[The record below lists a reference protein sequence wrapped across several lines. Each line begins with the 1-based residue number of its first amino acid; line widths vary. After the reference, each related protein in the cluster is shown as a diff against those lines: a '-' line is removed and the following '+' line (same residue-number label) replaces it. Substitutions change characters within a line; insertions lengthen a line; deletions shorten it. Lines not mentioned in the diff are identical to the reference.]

1 MDSSLIGMTVAIVI
15 LVMCSAYFSA
25 TETAFTSLNTIRMK
39 TWAENG
45 DKRAARALA
54 VGEDYDKLLSS
65 ILIGNNIVNITATT
79 ISTLLFTKIFVT
91 YGATI
96 STVVI
101 TIVVLIFG
109 EISPKSV
116 AKEFPERFAMFSA
129 PILRVIILVLTPL
142 NFLFSMWKKLLS
154 KIFKP
159 SGDDGITEEELMGI
173 VDQAESEGG
182 LDAHEGDLIR
192 ASIEFNELDVSDILT
207 PRVDLVAVD
216 EESTMQEVGAL
227 FVENGY
233 SRLPIYHETIDN
245 IIGVVHQ
252 KDFYKARVRGEDR
265 LAMIKSPVVYT
276 TPNTKIFKLLR
287 ILQMNKVHMAV
298 VVDEYG
304 GTEGMV
310 TMEDLLETIVGDLDD
325 EHEEDNAVVTLA
337 DGVYEVGG
345 DVPVNELEGLLGED
359 IFENADC
366 DTIGGFI
373 TETLGRIPQ
382 AGETLPLET
391 LGYTLTVAEAT
402 PRAVTKVTITRT
414 AEKTADPQPAPEQK
428 RRFGRKKDRDGEK

>member
-192 ASIEFNELDVSDILT
+192 ASIEFNDLDVSDILT

-216 EESTMQEVGAL
+216 EEATMQEVGAL

-233 SRLPIYHETIDN
+233 SRLPVYHETIDN
-245 IIGVVHQ
+245 IIGVIHQ

-304 GTEGMV
+304 GTEGIV
-310 TMEDLLETIVGDLDD
+310 TLEDILEELVGEIWDEHDEVTEFLRKQPDGSYNIDCTTDLDD
-325 EHEEDNAVVTLA
+325 MYDLFEIKGECEASTVSGWVLEQIDRIPKQ
-337 DGVYEVGG
+337 G
-345 DVPVNELEGLLGED
+345 DHFIAEGLEV
-359 IFENADC
+359 
-366 DTIGGFI
+366 
-373 TETLGRIPQ
+373 
-382 AGETLPLET
+382 
-391 LGYTLTVAEAT
+391 TVT
-402 PRAVTKVTITRT
+402 AVDNRRVMEINVK
-414 AEKTADPQPAPEQK
+414 PAPQ
-428 RRFGRKKDRDGEK
+428 EKAESDDE

>member
-54 VGEDYDKLLSS
+54 LEQDYDKLLSS

-304 GTEGMV
+304 GTEGIV
-310 TMEDLLETIVGDLDD
+310 TLEDILEELVGEIWDEHDEVTEFLHKQPDGSYNIDCTTDLDD
-325 EHEEDNAVVTLA
+325 MYDLFEIKGECEASTVSGWVLEQIDRIPKQ
-337 DGVYEVGG
+337 G
-345 DVPVNELEGLLGED
+345 DHFIAEGLEVTVTAVD
-359 IFENADC
+359 NRRVMEINVKPV
-366 DTIGGFI
+366 
-373 TETLGRIPQ
+373 PQ
-382 AGETLPLET
+382 EK
-391 LGYTLTVAEAT
+391 AESND
-402 PRAVTKVTITRT
+402 
-414 AEKTADPQPAPEQK
+414 E
-428 RRFGRKKDRDGEK
+428 

>member
-25 TETAFTSLNTIRMK
+25 TEPAFLSLNTIRMK

-129 PILRVIILVLTPL
+129 PILRVIILGLTPL

-192 ASIEFNELDVSDILT
+192 ASIEFNDLDVSDILT

-233 SRLPIYHETIDN
+233 SRLPVYHETIDN
-245 IIGVVHQ
+245 IIGVIHQ

-304 GTEGMV
+304 GTEGIV
-310 TMEDLLETIVGDLDD
+310 TLEDILEELVGEIWDEHDEVTEFLHKQPDGSYNIDCTTDLDD
-325 EHEEDNAVVTLA
+325 MYDLFEIKGECEASTVSGWVLEQIDRIPKQ
-337 DGVYEVGG
+337 G
-345 DVPVNELEGLLGED
+345 DHFIAEGLEVTVTAVD
-359 IFENADC
+359 NRRVMEINVKPV
-366 DTIGGFI
+366 
-373 TETLGRIPQ
+373 PQ
-382 AGETLPLET
+382 EK
-391 LGYTLTVAEAT
+391 AESDD
-402 PRAVTKVTITRT
+402 
-414 AEKTADPQPAPEQK
+414 E
-428 RRFGRKKDRDGEK
+428 

>member
-129 PILRVIILVLTPL
+129 PILRVIIVVLTPL

-245 IIGVVHQ
+245 IIGVIHQ

-304 GTEGMV
+304 GTEGIV
-310 TMEDLLETIVGDLDD
+310 TLEDILEELVGEIWDEHDEVTEFLHKQPDGSYNIDCTTDLDD
-325 EHEEDNAVVTLA
+325 MYDLFEIKGECEASTVSGWVLEQIDRIPKQ
-337 DGVYEVGG
+337 G
-345 DVPVNELEGLLGED
+345 DHFIAEGLEVTVTAVD
-359 IFENADC
+359 NRRVMEINVKPV
-366 DTIGGFI
+366 
-373 TETLGRIPQ
+373 PQ
-382 AGETLPLET
+382 E
-391 LGYTLTVAEAT
+391 
-402 PRAVTKVTITRT
+402 T
-414 AEKTADPQPAPEQK
+414 AESDDE
-428 RRFGRKKDRDGEK
+428 

>member
-1 MDSSLIGMTVAIVI
+1 MDSSLIGMIVAVVI

-54 VGEDYDKLLSS
+54 LEQDYDKLLSS

-245 IIGVVHQ
+245 IIGVIHQ

-304 GTEGMV
+304 GTEGIV
-310 TMEDLLETIVGDLDD
+310 TLEDILEELVGEIWDEHDEVTEFLRKQPDGSYNIDCTTDLDD
-325 EHEEDNAVVTLA
+325 MYDLFEIKGECEASTVSGWVLEQIDRIPKQ
-337 DGVYEVGG
+337 G
-345 DVPVNELEGLLGED
+345 DHFIAEGLEVTVTAVD
-359 IFENADC
+359 NRRVMEINVKPV
-366 DTIGGFI
+366 
-373 TETLGRIPQ
+373 PQ
-382 AGETLPLET
+382 E
-391 LGYTLTVAEAT
+391 
-402 PRAVTKVTITRT
+402 T
-414 AEKTADPQPAPEQK
+414 AESDDE
-428 RRFGRKKDRDGEK
+428 

>member
-1 MDSSLIGMTVAIVI
+1 MDSSLIGMIVAIVI

-54 VGEDYDKLLSS
+54 LEQDYDKLLSS

-245 IIGVVHQ
+245 IIGVIHQ

-304 GTEGMV
+304 GTEGIV
-310 TMEDLLETIVGDLDD
+310 TLEDILEELVGEIWDEHDEVTEFLRKQPDGSYNIDCTTDLDD
-325 EHEEDNAVVTLA
+325 MYDLFEIKGECEASTVSGWVLEQIDRIPKQ
-337 DGVYEVGG
+337 G
-345 DVPVNELEGLLGED
+345 DHFIAEGLEVTVTAVD
-359 IFENADC
+359 NRRVMEINVKPV
-366 DTIGGFI
+366 
-373 TETLGRIPQ
+373 PQ
-382 AGETLPLET
+382 EK
-391 LGYTLTVAEAT
+391 AESDD
-402 PRAVTKVTITRT
+402 
-414 AEKTADPQPAPEQK
+414 E
-428 RRFGRKKDRDGEK
+428 

>member
-192 ASIEFNELDVSDILT
+192 ASIEFNDLDVSDILT

-304 GTEGMV
+304 GTEGIV
-310 TMEDLLETIVGDLDD
+310 TLEDILEELVGEIWDEHDEVTEFLHKQPDGSYNIDCTTDLDD
-325 EHEEDNAVVTLA
+325 MYDLFEIKGECEASTVSGWVLEQIDRIPKQ
-337 DGVYEVGG
+337 G
-345 DVPVNELEGLLGED
+345 DHFIAEGLEV
-359 IFENADC
+359 
-366 DTIGGFI
+366 
-373 TETLGRIPQ
+373 
-382 AGETLPLET
+382 
-391 LGYTLTVAEAT
+391 TVT
-402 PRAVTKVTITRT
+402 AVDNRRVMEINVK
-414 AEKTADPQPAPEQK
+414 PAPQ
-428 RRFGRKKDRDGEK
+428 EKAESDDE

>member
-233 SRLPIYHETIDN
+233 SRLPVYHETIDN

-304 GTEGMV
+304 GTEGIV
-310 TMEDLLETIVGDLDD
+310 TLEDILEELVGEIWDEHDEVTEFLHKQPDGSYNIDCTTDLDD
-325 EHEEDNAVVTLA
+325 MYDLFEIKGECEASTVSGWVLEQIDRIPKQ
-337 DGVYEVGG
+337 G
-345 DVPVNELEGLLGED
+345 DHFIAEGLEV
-359 IFENADC
+359 
-366 DTIGGFI
+366 
-373 TETLGRIPQ
+373 
-382 AGETLPLET
+382 
-391 LGYTLTVAEAT
+391 TVT
-402 PRAVTKVTITRT
+402 AVDNRRVMEINVK
-414 AEKTADPQPAPEQK
+414 PAPQ
-428 RRFGRKKDRDGEK
+428 EKAESDDE

>member
-116 AKEFPERFAMFSA
+116 AKEFPERFAIFSA

-192 ASIEFNELDVSDILT
+192 ASIEFNDLDVSDILT

-233 SRLPIYHETIDN
+233 SRLPVYHETIDN
-245 IIGVVHQ
+245 IIGVIHQ

-304 GTEGMV
+304 GTEGIV
-310 TMEDLLETIVGDLDD
+310 TLEDILEELVGEIWDEHDEVTEFLHKQPDGSYNIDCTTDLDD
-325 EHEEDNAVVTLA
+325 MYDLFEIKGECEASTVSGWVLEQIDRIPKQ
-337 DGVYEVGG
+337 G
-345 DVPVNELEGLLGED
+345 DHFIAEGLEV
-359 IFENADC
+359 
-366 DTIGGFI
+366 
-373 TETLGRIPQ
+373 
-382 AGETLPLET
+382 
-391 LGYTLTVAEAT
+391 TVT
-402 PRAVTKVTITRT
+402 AVDNRRVMEINVK
-414 AEKTADPQPAPEQK
+414 PAPQ
-428 RRFGRKKDRDGEK
+428 EKAESDDE

>member
-233 SRLPIYHETIDN
+233 SRLPVYHETIDN

-304 GTEGMV
+304 GTEGIV
-310 TMEDLLETIVGDLDD
+310 TLEDILEELVGEIWDEHDEVTEFLRKQPDGSYNIDCTTDLDD
-325 EHEEDNAVVTLA
+325 MYDLFEIKGECEASTVSGWVLEQIDRIPKQ
-337 DGVYEVGG
+337 G
-345 DVPVNELEGLLGED
+345 DHFIAEGLEV
-359 IFENADC
+359 
-366 DTIGGFI
+366 
-373 TETLGRIPQ
+373 
-382 AGETLPLET
+382 
-391 LGYTLTVAEAT
+391 TVT
-402 PRAVTKVTITRT
+402 AVDNRRVMEINVK
-414 AEKTADPQPAPEQK
+414 PAPQ
-428 RRFGRKKDRDGEK
+428 EKVESDDE

>member
-54 VGEDYDKLLSS
+54 LEQDYDKLLSS

-233 SRLPIYHETIDN
+233 SRLPVYHETIDN
-245 IIGVVHQ
+245 IIGVIHQ

-304 GTEGMV
+304 GTEGIV
-310 TMEDLLETIVGDLDD
+310 TLEDILEELVGEIWDEHDEVTEFLHKQPDGSYNIDCTTDLDD
-325 EHEEDNAVVTLA
+325 MYDLFEIKGECEASTVSGWVLEQIDRIPKQ
-337 DGVYEVGG
+337 G
-345 DVPVNELEGLLGED
+345 DHFIAEGLEV
-359 IFENADC
+359 
-366 DTIGGFI
+366 
-373 TETLGRIPQ
+373 
-382 AGETLPLET
+382 
-391 LGYTLTVAEAT
+391 TVT
-402 PRAVTKVTITRT
+402 AVDNRRVMEINVK
-414 AEKTADPQPAPEQK
+414 PAPQ
-428 RRFGRKKDRDGEK
+428 EKAESDDE

>member
-1 MDSSLIGMTVAIVI
+1 MDSSLIGMTVAIVL

-54 VGEDYDKLLSS
+54 LEQDYDKLLSS

-192 ASIEFNELDVSDILT
+192 ASIEFNDLDVSDILT

-304 GTEGMV
+304 GTEGIV
-310 TMEDLLETIVGDLDD
+310 TLEDILEELVGEIWDEHDEVTEFLRKQPDGSYNIDCTTDLDD
-325 EHEEDNAVVTLA
+325 MYDLFEIKGECEASTVSGWVLEQIDRIPKQ
-337 DGVYEVGG
+337 G
-345 DVPVNELEGLLGED
+345 DHFIAEGLEVTVTAVD
-359 IFENADC
+359 NRRVMEINVKPV
-366 DTIGGFI
+366 
-373 TETLGRIPQ
+373 PQ
-382 AGETLPLET
+382 EK
-391 LGYTLTVAEAT
+391 AESDD
-402 PRAVTKVTITRT
+402 
-414 AEKTADPQPAPEQK
+414 E
-428 RRFGRKKDRDGEK
+428 

>member
-1 MDSSLIGMTVAIVI
+1 MDSSLIGMIVAVVI

-54 VGEDYDKLLSS
+54 LEQDYDKLLSS

-129 PILRVIILVLTPL
+129 PILRVIIVVLTPL

-192 ASIEFNELDVSDILT
+192 ASIEFNDLDVSDILT

-233 SRLPIYHETIDN
+233 SRLPVYHETIDN
-245 IIGVVHQ
+245 IIGVIHQ

-304 GTEGMV
+304 GTEGIV
-310 TMEDLLETIVGDLDD
+310 TLEDILEELVGEIWDEHDEVTEFLHKQPDGSYNIDCTTDLDD
-325 EHEEDNAVVTLA
+325 MYDLFEIKGECEASTVSGWVLEQIDRIPKQ
-337 DGVYEVGG
+337 G
-345 DVPVNELEGLLGED
+345 DHFIAEGLEV
-359 IFENADC
+359 
-366 DTIGGFI
+366 
-373 TETLGRIPQ
+373 
-382 AGETLPLET
+382 
-391 LGYTLTVAEAT
+391 TVT
-402 PRAVTKVTITRT
+402 AVDNRRVMEINVK
-414 AEKTADPQPAPEQK
+414 PAPQ
-428 RRFGRKKDRDGEK
+428 EKAESDDE

>member
-192 ASIEFNELDVSDILT
+192 ASIEFNDLDVSDILT

-233 SRLPIYHETIDN
+233 SRLPVYHETIDN

-304 GTEGMV
+304 GTEGIV
-310 TMEDLLETIVGDLDD
+310 TLEDILEELVGEIWDEHDEVTEFLHKQPDGSYNIDCTTDLDD
-325 EHEEDNAVVTLA
+325 MYDLFEIKGECEASTVSGWVLEQIDRIPKQ
-337 DGVYEVGG
+337 G
-345 DVPVNELEGLLGED
+345 DHFIAEGLEV
-359 IFENADC
+359 
-366 DTIGGFI
+366 
-373 TETLGRIPQ
+373 
-382 AGETLPLET
+382 
-391 LGYTLTVAEAT
+391 TVT
-402 PRAVTKVTITRT
+402 AVDNRRVIEINVK
-414 AEKTADPQPAPEQK
+414 PAPQ
-428 RRFGRKKDRDGEK
+428 EKAESDDE

>member
-1 MDSSLIGMTVAIVI
+1 MDSSLIGMIVAVVI

-304 GTEGMV
+304 GTEGIV
-310 TMEDLLETIVGDLDD
+310 TLEDILEELVGEIWDEHDEVTEFLHKQPDGSYNIDCTTDLDD
-325 EHEEDNAVVTLA
+325 MYDLFEIKGECEASTVSGWVLEQIDRIPKQ
-337 DGVYEVGG
+337 G
-345 DVPVNELEGLLGED
+345 DHFIAEGLEV
-359 IFENADC
+359 
-366 DTIGGFI
+366 
-373 TETLGRIPQ
+373 
-382 AGETLPLET
+382 
-391 LGYTLTVAEAT
+391 TVT
-402 PRAVTKVTITRT
+402 AVDNRRVMEINVK
-414 AEKTADPQPAPEQK
+414 PAPQ
-428 RRFGRKKDRDGEK
+428 EKAESDDE

>member
-233 SRLPIYHETIDN
+233 SRLPVYHETIDN
-245 IIGVVHQ
+245 IIGVIHQ

-304 GTEGMV
+304 GTEGIV
-310 TMEDLLETIVGDLDD
+310 TLEDILEELVGEIWDEHDEVTEFLRKQPDGSYNIDCTTDLDD
-325 EHEEDNAVVTLA
+325 MYDLFEIKGECEASTVSGWVLEQIDRIPKQ
-337 DGVYEVGG
+337 G
-345 DVPVNELEGLLGED
+345 DHFIAEGLEVTVTAVD
-359 IFENADC
+359 NRRVMEINVKPV
-366 DTIGGFI
+366 
-373 TETLGRIPQ
+373 PQ
-382 AGETLPLET
+382 E
-391 LGYTLTVAEAT
+391 
-402 PRAVTKVTITRT
+402 T
-414 AEKTADPQPAPEQK
+414 AESDDE
-428 RRFGRKKDRDGEK
+428 

>member
-192 ASIEFNELDVSDILT
+192 ASIEFNDLDVSDILT

-304 GTEGMV
+304 GTEGIV
-310 TMEDLLETIVGDLDD
+310 TLEDILEELVGEIWDEHDEVTEFLRKQPDGSYNIDCTTDLDD
-325 EHEEDNAVVTLA
+325 MYDLFEIKGECEASTVSGWVLEQIDRIPKQ
-337 DGVYEVGG
+337 G
-345 DVPVNELEGLLGED
+345 DHFIAEGLEVTVTAVD
-359 IFENADC
+359 NRRVMEINVKPV
-366 DTIGGFI
+366 
-373 TETLGRIPQ
+373 PQ
-382 AGETLPLET
+382 EK
-391 LGYTLTVAEAT
+391 AESDD
-402 PRAVTKVTITRT
+402 
-414 AEKTADPQPAPEQK
+414 E
-428 RRFGRKKDRDGEK
+428 

>member
-1 MDSSLIGMTVAIVI
+1 MDSSLIGMIVAVVI

-233 SRLPIYHETIDN
+233 SRLPVYHETIDN
-245 IIGVVHQ
+245 IIGVIHQ

-304 GTEGMV
+304 GTEGIV
-310 TMEDLLETIVGDLDD
+310 TLEDILEELVGEIWDEHDEVTEFLHKQPDGSYNIDCTTDLDD
-325 EHEEDNAVVTLA
+325 MYDLFEIKGECEASTVSGWVLEQIDRIPKQ
-337 DGVYEVGG
+337 G
-345 DVPVNELEGLLGED
+345 DHFIAEGLEVTVTAVD
-359 IFENADC
+359 NRRVMEINVKPV
-366 DTIGGFI
+366 
-373 TETLGRIPQ
+373 PQ
-382 AGETLPLET
+382 E
-391 LGYTLTVAEAT
+391 
-402 PRAVTKVTITRT
+402 T
-414 AEKTADPQPAPEQK
+414 AESDDE
-428 RRFGRKKDRDGEK
+428 

>member
-192 ASIEFNELDVSDILT
+192 ASIEFNDLDVSDILT

-304 GTEGMV
+304 GTEGIV
-310 TMEDLLETIVGDLDD
+310 TLEDILEELVGEIWDEHDEVTEFLRKQPDGSYNIDCTTDLDD
-325 EHEEDNAVVTLA
+325 MYDLFEIKGECEASTVSGWVLEQIDRIPKQ
-337 DGVYEVGG
+337 G
-345 DVPVNELEGLLGED
+345 DHFIAEGLEVTVTAVD
-359 IFENADC
+359 NRRVMEINVKPV
-366 DTIGGFI
+366 
-373 TETLGRIPQ
+373 PQ
-382 AGETLPLET
+382 E
-391 LGYTLTVAEAT
+391 
-402 PRAVTKVTITRT
+402 T
-414 AEKTADPQPAPEQK
+414 AESDDE
-428 RRFGRKKDRDGEK
+428 

>member
-1 MDSSLIGMTVAIVI
+1 MIGMIVAVVI

-54 VGEDYDKLLSS
+54 LEQDYDKLLSS

-304 GTEGMV
+304 GTEGIV
-310 TMEDLLETIVGDLDD
+310 TLEDILEELVGEIWDEHDEVTEFLHKQPDGSYNIDCTTDLDD
-325 EHEEDNAVVTLA
+325 MYDLFEIKGECEASTVSGWVLEQIDRIPKQ
-337 DGVYEVGG
+337 G
-345 DVPVNELEGLLGED
+345 DHFIAEGLEV
-359 IFENADC
+359 
-366 DTIGGFI
+366 
-373 TETLGRIPQ
+373 
-382 AGETLPLET
+382 
-391 LGYTLTVAEAT
+391 TVT
-402 PRAVTKVTITRT
+402 AVDNRRVMEINVK
-414 AEKTADPQPAPEQK
+414 PAPQ
-428 RRFGRKKDRDGEK
+428 EKAESDDE

>member
-192 ASIEFNELDVSDILT
+192 ASIEFNDLDVSDILT

-304 GTEGMV
+304 GTEGIV
-310 TMEDLLETIVGDLDD
+310 TLEDILEELVGEIWDEHDEVTEFLRKQPDGSYNIDCTTDLDD
-325 EHEEDNAVVTLA
+325 MYDLFEIKGECEASTVSGWVLEQIDRIPKQ
-337 DGVYEVGG
+337 G
-345 DVPVNELEGLLGED
+345 DHFIAEGLEVTVTAVD
-359 IFENADC
+359 NRRVMEINVKPA
-366 DTIGGFI
+366 
-373 TETLGRIPQ
+373 PQ
-382 AGETLPLET
+382 E
-391 LGYTLTVAEAT
+391 
-402 PRAVTKVTITRT
+402 T
-414 AEKTADPQPAPEQK
+414 AESDDE
-428 RRFGRKKDRDGEK
+428 

>member
-1 MDSSLIGMTVAIVI
+1 MDSSLIGMIVAIVI

-25 TETAFTSLNTIRMK
+25 TETAFTSLNTIRLR

-54 VGEDYDKLLSS
+54 VGEDYDRLLSS

-79 ISTLLFTKIFVT
+79 ISTLLFTKLFVT

-129 PILRVIILVLTPL
+129 PILRMIITVLTPL
-142 NFLFSMWKKLLS
+142 NFLFSLWKKFLS

-159 SGDDGITEEELMGI
+159 SGGEGITEEELMGI

-216 EESTMQEVGAL
+216 EEATMEEVGAL

-233 SRLPIYHETIDN
+233 SRLPVYHETIDN

-265 LAMIKSPVVYT
+265 LAMVKSPVVYT

-304 GTEGMV
+304 GTEGIV
-310 TMEDLLETIVGDLDD
+310 TLEDILEELVGEIWDEHDEVTEFIRKQPDDSYIIDCTADLDD
-325 EHEEDNAVVTLA
+325 LYDLFQIKGECEASTVSGWVLEQIDRIPKQGDHFVAEGLDVTVIAVDNRR
-337 DGVYEVGG
+337 
-345 DVPVNELEGLLGED
+345 VNEIRVKAVPPAETED
-359 IFENADC
+359 E
-366 DTIGGFI
+366 
-373 TETLGRIPQ
+373 E
-382 AGETLPLET
+382 E
-391 LGYTLTVAEAT
+391 
-402 PRAVTKVTITRT
+402 
-414 AEKTADPQPAPEQK
+414 
-428 RRFGRKKDRDGEK
+428 

>member
-1 MDSSLIGMTVAIVI
+1 MTVAIVI

-192 ASIEFNELDVSDILT
+192 ASIEFNDLDVSDILT

-233 SRLPIYHETIDN
+233 SRLPVYHETIDN
-245 IIGVVHQ
+245 IIGVIHQ

-304 GTEGMV
+304 GTEGIV
-310 TMEDLLETIVGDLDD
+310 TLEDILEELVGEIWDEHDEVTEFLHKQPDGSYNIDCTTDLDD
-325 EHEEDNAVVTLA
+325 MYDLFEIKGECEASTVSGWVLEQIDRIPKQ
-337 DGVYEVGG
+337 G
-345 DVPVNELEGLLGED
+345 DHFIAEGLEVTVTAVD
-359 IFENADC
+359 NRRVMEINVKPV
-366 DTIGGFI
+366 
-373 TETLGRIPQ
+373 PQ
-382 AGETLPLET
+382 EK
-391 LGYTLTVAEAT
+391 AESDD
-402 PRAVTKVTITRT
+402 
-414 AEKTADPQPAPEQK
+414 E
-428 RRFGRKKDRDGEK
+428 

>member
-1 MDSSLIGMTVAIVI
+1 MDSSLIGMTVAIVL

-54 VGEDYDKLLSS
+54 LEQDYDKLLSS

-233 SRLPIYHETIDN
+233 SRLPVYHETIDN

-304 GTEGMV
+304 GTEGIV
-310 TMEDLLETIVGDLDD
+310 TLEDILEELVGEIWDEHDEVTEFLHKQPDGSYNIDCTTDLDD
-325 EHEEDNAVVTLA
+325 MYDLFEIKGECEASTVSGWVLEQIDRIPKQ
-337 DGVYEVGG
+337 G
-345 DVPVNELEGLLGED
+345 DHFIAEGLEVTVTAVD
-359 IFENADC
+359 NRRVMEINVKPV
-366 DTIGGFI
+366 
-373 TETLGRIPQ
+373 PQ
-382 AGETLPLET
+382 EK
-391 LGYTLTVAEAT
+391 AESDD
-402 PRAVTKVTITRT
+402 
-414 AEKTADPQPAPEQK
+414 E
-428 RRFGRKKDRDGEK
+428 

>member
-1 MDSSLIGMTVAIVI
+1 MDDWFSYILLVI
-15 LVMCSAYFSA
+15 LIALSAFFSA
-25 TETAFTSLNTIRMK
+25 SETAYTTVNKIRLQNYVDAGSKKAK
-39 TWAENG
+39 TALFIAEN
-45 DKRAARALA
+45 
-54 VGEDYDKLLSS
+54 YDRTLTT

-79 ISTLLFTKIFVT
+79 ISTLLFTKIFAT

-233 SRLPIYHETIDN
+233 SRLPVYHETIDN

-304 GTEGMV
+304 GTEGIV
-310 TMEDLLETIVGDLDD
+310 TLEDILEELVGEIWDEHDEVTEFLRKQPDGSYNIDCTTDLDD
-325 EHEEDNAVVTLA
+325 MYDLFEIKGECEASTVSGWVLEQIDRIPKQ
-337 DGVYEVGG
+337 G
-345 DVPVNELEGLLGED
+345 DHFIAEGLEV
-359 IFENADC
+359 
-366 DTIGGFI
+366 
-373 TETLGRIPQ
+373 
-382 AGETLPLET
+382 
-391 LGYTLTVAEAT
+391 TVT
-402 PRAVTKVTITRT
+402 AVDNRRVMEINVK
-414 AEKTADPQPAPEQK
+414 PAPQ
-428 RRFGRKKDRDGEK
+428 EKVESDDE

>member
-192 ASIEFNELDVSDILT
+192 ASIEFNDLDVSDILT

-304 GTEGMV
+304 GTEGIV
-310 TMEDLLETIVGDLDD
+310 TLEDILEELVGEIWDEHDEVTEFLHKQPDGSYNIDCTTDLDD
-325 EHEEDNAVVTLA
+325 MYDLFEIKGECEASTVSGWVLEQIDRIPKQ
-337 DGVYEVGG
+337 G
-345 DVPVNELEGLLGED
+345 DHFIAEGLEVTVTAVD
-359 IFENADC
+359 NRRVMEINVKPV
-366 DTIGGFI
+366 
-373 TETLGRIPQ
+373 PQ
-382 AGETLPLET
+382 EK
-391 LGYTLTVAEAT
+391 AESDD
-402 PRAVTKVTITRT
+402 
-414 AEKTADPQPAPEQK
+414 E
-428 RRFGRKKDRDGEK
+428 

>member
-116 AKEFPERFAMFSA
+116 AKDFPERFAMFSA
-129 PILRVIILVLTPL
+129 PILRVIIVVLTPL

-192 ASIEFNELDVSDILT
+192 ASIEFNDLDVSDILT

-304 GTEGMV
+304 GTEGIV
-310 TMEDLLETIVGDLDD
+310 TLEDILEELVGEIWDEHDEVTEFLHKQPDGSYNIDCTTDLDD
-325 EHEEDNAVVTLA
+325 MYDLFEIKGECEASTVSGWVLEQIDRIPKQ
-337 DGVYEVGG
+337 G
-345 DVPVNELEGLLGED
+345 DHFIAEGLEVTVTAVD
-359 IFENADC
+359 NRRVMEINVKPV
-366 DTIGGFI
+366 
-373 TETLGRIPQ
+373 PQ
-382 AGETLPLET
+382 EK
-391 LGYTLTVAEAT
+391 AESDD
-402 PRAVTKVTITRT
+402 
-414 AEKTADPQPAPEQK
+414 E
-428 RRFGRKKDRDGEK
+428 

>member
-129 PILRVIILVLTPL
+129 PILRVIIVVLTPL

-304 GTEGMV
+304 GTEGIV
-310 TMEDLLETIVGDLDD
+310 TLEDILEELVGEIWDEHDEVTEFLRKQPDGSYNIDCTTDLDD
-325 EHEEDNAVVTLA
+325 MYDLFEIKGECEASTVSGWVLEQIDRIPKQ
-337 DGVYEVGG
+337 G
-345 DVPVNELEGLLGED
+345 DHFIAEGLEVTVTAVD
-359 IFENADC
+359 NRRVMEINVKPV
-366 DTIGGFI
+366 
-373 TETLGRIPQ
+373 PQ
-382 AGETLPLET
+382 EK
-391 LGYTLTVAEAT
+391 AESDD
-402 PRAVTKVTITRT
+402 
-414 AEKTADPQPAPEQK
+414 E
-428 RRFGRKKDRDGEK
+428 

>member
-79 ISTLLFTKIFVT
+79 ISTLIFTKIFVT

-129 PILRVIILVLTPL
+129 PILRVIIVVLTPL

-192 ASIEFNELDVSDILT
+192 ASIEFNDLDVSDILT

-304 GTEGMV
+304 GTEGIV
-310 TMEDLLETIVGDLDD
+310 TLEDILEELVGEIWDEHDEVTEFLHKQPDGSYNIDCTTDLDD
-325 EHEEDNAVVTLA
+325 MYDLFEIKGECEASTVSGWVLEQIDRIPKQ
-337 DGVYEVGG
+337 G
-345 DVPVNELEGLLGED
+345 DHFIAEGLEV
-359 IFENADC
+359 
-366 DTIGGFI
+366 
-373 TETLGRIPQ
+373 
-382 AGETLPLET
+382 
-391 LGYTLTVAEAT
+391 TVT
-402 PRAVTKVTITRT
+402 AVDNRRVMEINVK
-414 AEKTADPQPAPEQK
+414 PAPQ
-428 RRFGRKKDRDGEK
+428 EKAESDDE

>member
-1 MDSSLIGMTVAIVI
+1 MDSSLIGMIVAVVI

-54 VGEDYDKLLSS
+54 LEQDYDKLLSS

-233 SRLPIYHETIDN
+233 SRLPVYHETIDN
-245 IIGVVHQ
+245 IIGVIHQ

-304 GTEGMV
+304 GTEGIV
-310 TMEDLLETIVGDLDD
+310 TLEDILEELVGEIWDEHDEVTEFLRKQPDGSYNIDCTTDLDD
-325 EHEEDNAVVTLA
+325 MYDLFEIKGECEASTVSGWVLEQIDRIPKQ
-337 DGVYEVGG
+337 G
-345 DVPVNELEGLLGED
+345 DHFIAEGLEVTVTAVD
-359 IFENADC
+359 NRRVMEINVKPV
-366 DTIGGFI
+366 
-373 TETLGRIPQ
+373 PQ
-382 AGETLPLET
+382 E
-391 LGYTLTVAEAT
+391 
-402 PRAVTKVTITRT
+402 T
-414 AEKTADPQPAPEQK
+414 AESDDE
-428 RRFGRKKDRDGEK
+428 